1 MDGTELPTIFGMS
14 AGAFVVL
21 YFTLVLGGACLA
33 SYYNQRSAFLLLFS
47 LTLVSIVLGI
57 IGGAGALKAV
67 AVTAALLAFAAM
79 ASYGFRQFL
88 ITLAEGDVG
97 AGIKQ
102 NMPVFVVV
110 LLLFVG
116 LLALSIARGWPLAEI
131 SAAAIIV
138 MLIML
143 AMTRDVAKEL
153 RTAPLTAAFGMFVIF
168 IYAIAAIFAPI
179 IAPHGEAE
187 VISQAFAPAD
197 ANMLM
202 GADQLGRDMFSRL
215 IYGARNTISLAVI
228 GTCLAF
234 TLGALAGLLAAVRG
248 GWFDQAMGRTADVIM
263 SIPSLIFGLL
273 MVSIFGSLATNPA
286 WLSMF
291 DGNVGQADFWLSV
304 ALVSFFG
311 LLVGLL
317 VLATIADNIAQWIAK
332 GAIVAGAIFVFGL
345 ALASLFNSSEVILIL
360 VVSVIYSPR
369 VYRLTRAVAGNVVVM
384 DYIEAAR
391 LRGERTWYLIRRE
404 ILPNSTAPLV
414 AEFGL
419 EFCFVFLLIS
429 GLSFLGLGI
438 QPPTADW
445 GSMVK
450 ENATLISFGEI
461 IPLIPAAAIALL
473 TVAVNFVVDW
483 MLFRSSGLKEH

>member
-1 MDGTELPTIFGMS
+1 MSIFVIGFYTLLL
-14 AGAFVVL
+14 AGSTAAAYFNYRQAFM
-21 YFTLVLGGACLA
+21 
-33 SYYNQRSAFLLLFS
+33 LLFS
-47 LTLVSIVLGI
+47 LTLVSFVLGI
-57 IGGAGALKAV
+57 IGGAGALQWV
-67 AVTAALLAFAAM
+67 AICA
-79 ASYGFRQFL
+79 
-88 ITLAEGDVG
+88 
-97 AGIKQ
+97 
-102 NMPVFVVV
+102 
-110 LLLFVG
+110 G
-116 LLALSIARGWPLAEI
+116 LLALSAMI
-131 SAAAIIV
+131 SYAFREFLILIV
-138 MLIML
+138 SDNM
-143 AMTRDVAKEL
+143 AKEL

-168 IYAIAAIFAPI
+168 TYAIAAIFAPM

-187 VISQAFAPAD
+187 VISSAFAPAD
-197 ANMLM
+197 ENMLL

-215 IYGARNTISLAVI
+215 IYGARNTISLALV
-228 GTCLAF
+228 GTVLAF

-248 GWFDQAMGRTADVIM
+248 GWFDQAMGRSADVIM

-273 MVSIFGSLATNPA
+273 MVSIFGSLPTNPA
-286 WLSMF
+286 WLNLF
-291 DGNVGQADFWLSV
+291 GGNAGQADFVLGTAMMV
-304 ALVSFFG
+304 FFG
-311 LLVGLL
+311 MLVGLL
-317 VLATIADNIAQWIAK
+317 VLATIAENIAGWIVK
-332 GAIVAGAIFVFGL
+332 GAIVLGIVVLISMAMSTI
-345 ALASLFNSSEVILIL
+345 FNSSEIILIL

-391 LRGERTWYLIRRE
+391 LRGERRWYLIRRE

-461 IPLIPAAAIALL
+461 TPLIPAAAIALL

-483 MLFRSSGLKEH
+483 MLFRSSGLKEQ